1 MTIIRTIPLPDFGRP
16 EARKAS
22 IFVYAPNMALAQATR
37 IAPPIGWRADGMPVL
52 QAVDDA
58 NLVLVRAD
66 LIAEGPRFE
75 VGSPATVHTDD
86 REYRVSLTSDCLTLW
101 RLAGPFD
108 AGAFDTLDMAVSA
121 MERAVSAAK
130 NGIEL
135 PETRDYLGLAT
146 SGYVNLTAFLE
157 NIWGPVPSGDYRV
170 WKRSSLASTFVRSG
184 IETDALFEIK
194 GEDRFA
200 LWVNELPLQQ
210 LESSP
215 RLVPAR
221 IPLQLRKGWNRLR
234 IASAQEATREW
245 GGRRWGFE
253 ARLLTPAGRSLSDL
267 QISIN
272 RDA

>member
-37 IAPPIGWRADGMPVL
+37 IEPPVGWRAEGTPVFR
-52 QAVDDA
+52 AVDGA
-58 NLVLVRAD
+58 NLALVRAD
-66 LIAEGPRFE
+66 LIAEGQRFV
-75 VGSPATVHTDD
+75 VGSPATIHTDD
-86 REYRVSLTSDCLTLW
+86 CDYRVNLTSDCLTLW

-108 AGAFDTLDMAVSA
+108 AGAVDTLDMAVSA
-121 MERAVSAAK
+121 MERAITAAK

-184 IETDALFEIK
+184 SETDALLEIK

-200 LWVNELPLQQ
+200 LWVNEQPLRR

-234 IASAQEATREW
+234 IASVQDATREW

-253 ARLLTPAGRSLSDL
+253 ARLLTAAGRSLPDL

-272 RDA
+272 REA